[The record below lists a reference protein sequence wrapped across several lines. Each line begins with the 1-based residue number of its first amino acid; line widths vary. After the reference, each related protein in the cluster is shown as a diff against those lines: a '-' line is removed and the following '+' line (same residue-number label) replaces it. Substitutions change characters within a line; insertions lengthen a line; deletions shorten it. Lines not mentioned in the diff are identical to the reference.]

1 MKLSSR
7 SVIIFGSLFLLVI
20 FLGGFRLG
28 RLVEKS
34 DKSYVPPTRIPAPT
48 ILIPTPTPPPL
59 NLKTYT
65 HPCGVSFSYPST
77 LEVEKD
83 ASEAAKLTDGNQMI
97 EITCEKAA
105 SNSARIVSTVSAITP
120 TISPKDVTTWEVR
133 NAKTRQV
140 ISFSTSSNLAELIL
154 KTLNLE

>member
-7 SVIIFGSLFLLVI
+7 SIITFGFLSILVI

-48 ILIPTPTPPPL
+48 AFVPTTTPVPL
-59 NLKTYT
+59 KLKTYT
-65 HPCGVSFSYPST
+65 HPCGISFSYPST

-97 EITCEKAA
+97 EITCAKAA
-105 SNSARIVSTVSAITP
+105 SNSAKIVSTVNAITP
-120 TISPKDVTTWEVR
+120 TVSPKDVTTWDIR
-133 NAKTRQV
+133 NAKTRQI
-140 ISFSTSSNLAELIL
+140 ISFKTSPNLAELIL
-154 KTLNLE
+154 KTLELL

>member
-1 MKLSSR
+1 M
-7 SVIIFGSLFLLVI
+7 VI

-34 DKSYVPPTRIPAPT
+34 DKSYIPPTRIPAPT
-48 ILIPTPTPPPL
+48 AFVPTSTPVPL
-59 NLKTYT
+59 KLKTYT

-83 ASEAAKLTDGNQMI
+83 ASEAAKLTDGNQTI
-97 EITCEKAA
+97 DITCMKVA
-105 SNSARIVSTVSAITP
+105 SDSAKIVSTVNAITP
-120 TISPKDVTTWEVR
+120 TISPKDVTTWEIR

-140 ISFSTSSNLAELIL
+140 ISFKASSNLAELIL
-154 KTLNLE
+154 KTLQLQ